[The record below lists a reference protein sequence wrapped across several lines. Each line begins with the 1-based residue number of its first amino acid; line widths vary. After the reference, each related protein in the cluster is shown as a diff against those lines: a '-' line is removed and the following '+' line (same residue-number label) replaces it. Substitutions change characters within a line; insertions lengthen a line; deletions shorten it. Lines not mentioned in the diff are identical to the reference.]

1 MKILPRDSS
10 GGFVTQYCYD
20 KADRIA
26 YKKEPAL
33 GNRYRFYLYDKLGR
47 LCVQGTCSG
56 GNQNNTILSTTTYT
70 GGSGGLCKTG
80 YDAPNSIVDPQLEVG
95 NYYDNYD
102 FIGKSMTSDHW
113 GRFFALQQEKN
124 NL

>member
-1 MKILPRDSS
+1 MVMKILPRDSS

-26 YKKEPAL
+26 YMKDPAL

-80 YDAPNSIVDPQLEVG
+80 YDAPKIMGSVLLIIFQDRQSTNG
-95 NYYDNYD
+95 NANE
-102 FIGKSMTSDHW
+102 TSNES
-113 GRFFALQQEKN
+113 L
-124 NL
+124 